1 MPEDL
6 QLSAVVRAIELAIA
20 PVFLVTGV
28 MALLTLL
35 TGRLSRVIDR
45 ARLLEGR
52 LDEADPGEA
61 VGDEAARWTEDLETL
76 ATRASLINRA
86 LGLAT
91 GAALMI
97 GAVIAAL
104 FLGAFLG
111 VQTQLFVGWMFIGAM
126 ALLILALVY
135 FLREVFLATS
145 RLQIGPF
152 AAGRARGEP

>member
-1 MPEDL
+1 MPTDL

-28 MALLTLL
+28 MALLSLL

-52 LDEADPGEA
+52 LDGADPEHHA
-61 VGDEAARWTEDLETL
+61 TLSEDLETL

-91 GAALMI
+91 GCALMI
-97 GAVIAAL
+97 CAVIAAL

-111 VQTQLFVGWMFIGAM
+111 VRTQLLVGWMFIGAM
-126 ALLILALVY
+126 ALLILALLY

-145 RLQIGPF
+145 RLKIGPF
-152 AAGRARGEP
+152 AGGRGRGEP